1 MTTTRWP
8 LALDALGFGG
18 DYNPEQWPDEIRVE
32 DVALMREAGVNLV
45 SLGIFS
51 WATIE
56 PMEGVFEW
64 GWLDATMDRLHAAD
78 IRVDLATATASPPPW
93 LTAQH
98 PEILPVR
105 ADGTVLWPGGRQH
118 YRIASPV
125 WRRYALGMARRIA
138 ERYRDHPALALWH
151 VDNEIG
157 CHVPHDFSDDAAV
170 GFRRWLRARYGT
182 IDELNRAWAT
192 AFWSQRY
199 SGFDQVLPPRTAP
212 TYPNPTQ
219 QLDFARYSSDA
230 LLSYYVEL
238 RDVLRE
244 VTPDVPCTTNFM
256 VTGPSTGAMDYATW
270 AGEMDVVSNDHYVQ
284 AADPEPQADIA
295 FSASLVRSLAGGAPW
310 VLMEHATSAV
320 NWQPQNRSR
329 TPEESLRHSFGHLAH
344 GADALLFFQWRASAA
359 GAEKYHSAMLPHA
372 GTDTERWRATVRL
385 GGILRDLAE
394 LRGSRVQA
402 DAAVLFDWPSTWAAQ
417 LDSHPTNLV
426 EPRRLAVALHRAL
439 GRRGVTA
446 DVVRAGD
453 DLAGYDVILVPALY
467 VVSPEGAANVA
478 AAAARGASALV
489 TFFSGIADED
499 DHVLLG
505 GYPGAWRDLLGV
517 RAEEFWALQSGE
529 HVGLDDG
536 SSGQLWSELVHA
548 LPGTD
553 VVRRFAGGPLD
564 GLPALTRRTVGKGT
578 AWYLATWPS
587 DEASLQRVV
596 DLVVDGSGVVPVVP
610 DLPPGV
616 EVTRRVAADG
626 RSWLIILNHTDAPA
640 VLPVRGTPLLG
651 AGDPNADTVAVAPG
665 AVQVIRQTDDR

>member
-1 MTTTRWP
+1 VTTPRWP
-8 LALDALGFGG
+8 LGLDTLGFGG
-18 DYNPEQWPDEIRVE
+18 DYNPEQWPDDVRVE
-32 DVALMREAGVNLV
+32 DVALMREAGVTLV
-45 SLGIFS
+45 SVAIFS

-56 PMEGVFEW
+56 PVEGVLEW
-64 GWLDATMDRLHAAD
+64 GWLDTTMDRLHEAG

-93 LTAQH
+93 LTALH
-98 PEILPVR
+98 PEVLPVR

-118 YRIASPV
+118 YRIASPL
-125 WRRYALGMARRIA
+125 WRRYALGMARRVA

-157 CHVPHDFSDDAAV
+157 CHVPHDFSDDAAA

-182 IDELNRAWAT
+182 VEELNRAWGT

-199 SGFDQVLPPRTAP
+199 AAFDDVLPPRAAP

-219 QLDFARYSSDA
+219 QLDFARYSSDE
-230 LLSYYVEL
+230 LLSYYTDL

-244 VTPDVPCTTNFM
+244 VTPHVPCTTNFM
-256 VTGPSTGAMDYATW
+256 VMGPATGAMDYAAW
-270 AGEMDVVSNDHYVQ
+270 AGQMDVVSNDHYVQ

-310 VLMEHATSAV
+310 VLMEHSTSAV

-329 TPEESLRHSFGHLAH
+329 TPEESLRHSLGHLAH

-372 GTDTERWRATVRL
+372 GTDTERWRTTVRL
-385 GGILRDLAE
+385 GGMLRDLAE
-394 LRGSRVQA
+394 LRGSRVRA

-417 LDSHPTNLV
+417 LDSHPTTLL

-446 DVVRAGD
+446 DVVRATD
-453 DLAGYDVILVPALY
+453 DLAGYRVILVPALY
-467 VVSPEGAANVA
+467 LVSPAGAANVA
-478 AAAARGASALV
+478 AAAARGASVLV

-517 RAEEFWALQSGE
+517 RVEEFWALQQGE
-529 HVGLDDG
+529 RVGLDDG
-536 SSGQLWSELVHA
+536 SSGELWSELVRA

-553 VVRRFAGGPLD
+553 VRLRFAGGPLD
-564 GLPALTRRTVGKGT
+564 GVPALTRRAVGAGA
-578 AWYLATWPS
+578 AWYLATWPA
-587 DEASLQRVV
+587 DEEGVQRAV
-596 DLVVDGSGVVPVVP
+596 DALVDESGAVPVVP
-610 DLPPGV
+610 DLPRGV
-616 EVTRRVAADG
+616 EATRRVAADG
-626 RSWLIILNHTDAPA
+626 RSWLVVLNHTDGPA
-640 VLPVRGTPLLG
+640 TVRAAGTPLLG
-651 AGDPNADTVAVAPG
+651 GGGPVTGSLTLAPG
-665 AVQVIRQTDDR
+665 AVEVVREPR